1 MAAVWIAF
9 LCSKIFSSG
18 VHLWMRLVI
27 HDGESDLSFDL
38 DTWYRTK
45 ADAKVPKVT

>member
-1 MAAVWIAF
+1 MAF

-27 HDGESDLSFDL
+27 HDGEELSFDL
-38 DTWYRTK
+38 ATWYRTK